1 MGCTLVHMRGLAR
14 TDLAVIIPST
24 GRAEQCARLVER
36 IHETSRGA
44 VSDIIVS
51 VESEDLQ
58 AYMSALL
65 AAGDSVKI
73 VTPEYAPETRSH
85 VAAMNRG
92 VRWLVGQAPFDD
104 DLVDTYPVMIVK
116 MDDDHWP
123 VTIGWDVQY
132 LNALATLGGTGV
144 VYGNDLFQGERL
156 PTVPGI
162 STNIVREL
170 GWYAPPQLQHWHCDD
185 FWRELGQ
192 RSGRLLYLQDT
203 IIEHRHPQAGKAQR
217 DAVYAA
223 GGENAERIAAD
234 GRAWHKILAD
244 HSAEGGTGWPS
255 QMGKWAGTVR
265 RLAEQQPW
273 PHAGSPR

>member
-1 MGCTLVHMRGLAR
+1 MSSR
-14 TDLAVIIPST
+14 TRVDV
-24 GRAEQCARLVER
+24 V
-36 IHETSRGA
+36 
-44 VSDIIVS
+44 VS
-51 VESEDLQ
+51 VEPDDVKPY
-58 AYMSALL
+58 ARALIDVKRPDG
-65 AAGDSVKI
+65 ATSIAWDQTGGTAG
-73 VTPEYAPETRSH
+73 PGSH
-85 VAAMNRG
+85 VAAMNRAAG
-92 VRWLVGQAPFDD
+92 TLLGDCAPPGDMSD
-104 DLVDTYPVMIVK
+104 PIMIVK
-116 MDDDHWP
+116 LDDDHWP

-132 LNALATLGGTGV
+132 LNALDALGGTGV

-234 GRAWHKILAD
+234 GREWHKICDLRD
-244 HSAEGGTGWPS
+244 GVGRGLLDQRISLMD
-255 QMGKWAGTVR
+255 QWAGTVR
-265 RLAEQQPW
+265 RLAERPVT
-273 PHAGSPR
+273 S